1 MKPITLIIALLAAAC
16 NTSAQKKITVPDAVK
31 SAFTTAYPKA
41 TNPEWE
47 MEDGMYEAEWEENKM
62 ETSVLYLAD
71 GTLVQTETEI
81 KVEALPQPI
90 KDYVTNSLK
99 GQKIKEAAK
108 IVAANGTISY
118 EAEVG
123 GKDYIF
129 DANGTLLSTEEEDD
143 EEGDDDDDDKDD
155 DKKK

>member
-1 MKPITLIIALLAAAC
+1 MKPITLIIALLAVAC

-31 SAFTTAYPKA
+31 SAFTNAYPKA
-41 TNPEWE
+41 TSADWE

-62 ETSVLYLAD
+62 ETSVLYQAD

-81 KVEALPQPI
+81 TLASLPQPI

-129 DANGTLLSTEEEDD
+129 NANGTLLSTEED